1 GVSLAL
7 PHRSALVGDDP
18 WMLSPE
24 QVMNRCVRGLLDG
37 LRRLGVE
44 PFYPGRDLVTAG
56 GRTVAVLGL
65 EIAPGGAALF
75 EVTLALGRDLA
86 TLPGLLDRADPEG
99 VTCVRFWQPAEV
111 VSVGALT
118 RRTWSLEDVAG
129 VVAQGYHDLF
139 QLHFAPARAPV
150 VGGPDPGWLD
160 ACAPRADLDR
170 SARLDTMLG
179 AIEIHAHPDAV
190 GAIAAVQLTGDF
202 LASSASVSRLE
213 RMLVGVMPTAGAVH
227 ARVVEAFAGR
237 DDFLLGVEPREL
249 TETIVRALA

>member
-1 GVSLAL
+1 MKPSVARLSVEPGVDPPDAVRRDRAELESAAREGVVALRLYTLATDALVLGRYHRRPHGHGVALARRLSGGRVVPGGEGFVGVSLAL

-65 EIAPGGAALF
+65 EIAPDGAALF

-118 RRTWSLEDVAG
+118 RR
-129 VVAQGYHDLF
+129 
-139 QLHFAPARAPV
+139 
-150 VGGPDPGWLD
+150 
-160 ACAPRADLDR
+160 
-170 SARLDTMLG
+170 
-179 AIEIHAHPDAV
+179 
-190 GAIAAVQLTGDF
+190 
-202 LASSASVSRLE
+202 
-213 RMLVGVMPTAGAVH
+213 
-227 ARVVEAFAGR
+227 
-237 DDFLLGVEPREL
+237 
-249 TETIVRALA
+249 